1 MNLLDDG
8 VNQYLRPIAFDP
20 FVMSQSMRQQHR
32 GNKHEDFNSAIASCP
47 TQSLERSHARQ
58 MRKSELLE
66 HIPIS
71 QRRKAL
77 FDGRRLDN
85 REPKPFGETRQRI
98 EAA

>member
-1 MNLLDDG
+1 MNLEDGMNLLDDG
-8 VNQYLRPIAFDP
+8 INQYLRPIAFDA
-20 FVMSQSMRQQHR
+20 FVMSQSMRQQHHR
-32 GNKHEDFNSAIASCP
+32 NTHEDFKSAIASCP

-77 FDGRRLDN
+77 FD
-85 REPKPFGETRQRI
+85 
-98 EAA
+98 